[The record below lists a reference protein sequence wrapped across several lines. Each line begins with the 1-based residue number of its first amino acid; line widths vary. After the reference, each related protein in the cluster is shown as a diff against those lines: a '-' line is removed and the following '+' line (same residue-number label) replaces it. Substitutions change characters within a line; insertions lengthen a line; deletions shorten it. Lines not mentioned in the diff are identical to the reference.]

1 MIGRT
6 ISHYKIL
13 QSLGAGGMG
22 AVYLAQD
29 TNLGRYVA
37 IKFPLEEKQIDH
49 HYRARFLREARAAS
63 ALNHPNIA
71 GIYDYGETA
80 EGQPF
85 IVMELVTGT
94 DLHRLIRRG
103 PMPVAQVA
111 DVVAGVCEAL
121 GAAHRRGILHRDIKP
136 SNIIITPEGVV
147 KVLDFGLAKQI
158 EAAASAESGSPML
171 TSDTIEGQVLGT
183 PAY

>member
-13 QSLGAGGMG
+13 QSLGEGGMG

-71 GIYDYGETA
+71 TIYDYGETT

-85 IVMELVTGT
+85 IVMEHIVGRGLNE
-94 DLHRLIRRG
+94 LIAACALN
-103 PMPVAQVA
+103 VARSVEIIAAVA
-111 DVVAGVCEAL
+111 SAL
-121 GAAHRRGILHRDIKP
+121 SAAHAHGIIHRDIKP
-136 SNIIITPEGVV
+136 AN
-147 KVLDFGLAKQI
+147 
-158 EAAASAESGSPML
+158 
-171 TSDTIEGQVLGT
+171 
-183 PAY
+183 

>member
-71 GIYDYGETA
+71 TIYDYGETT

-85 IVMELVTGT
+85 IVMEHIVG
-94 DLHRLIRRG
+94 RG
-103 PMPVAQVA
+103 LNELSAACALNVARSV
-111 DVVAGVCEAL
+111 EIL
-121 GAAHRRGILHRDIKP
+121 AA
-136 SNIIITPEGVV
+136 V
-147 KVLDFGLAKQI
+147 
-158 EAAASAESGSPML
+158 ASAVSVAHADGL
-171 TSDTIEGQVLGT
+171 IDRHR
-183 PAY
+183 